1 MAGAAAFGFG
11 GWRLFAAPPGWKHG
25 GKPNLVFGVLADT
38 HFRMDSEWRR
48 GIKTD
53 RFLVAALEYFRSQN
67 VDAVVHC
74 GDMADRG
81 LVEEMRLHADAWRR
95 VFPENRT
102 PDGHVVE
109 KLFVTG
115 NHDIDAWHKGFD
127 FTRFVPNKAEWPEKV
142 LNTDI
147 AGHWRR
153 IWGEEYEPVWHKT
166 VKGYHFFG
174 MNWIPNDHGQ
184 GEAEL
189 SRCIDETMGS
199 LVHEEKRNPAPFFFI
214 SHNITHGRFNRAIK
228 KHSNAFGLWGH
239 WHFSAANW
247 GVIRMLNE
255 TTPGVQCPAC
265 PAWWRSDGKWM
276 GGGDNGITKVP
287 LEGKLQ
293 GGKWEQG
300 LVVRVY
306 DDMLTIER
314 REFGA
319 GGSLGADW
327 VMPFEREEGK
337 GKREEERIKKPH
349 PFSKGELK
357 KVIGKPQ
364 FRDGAKLKVELSRA
378 ETRIPQPK
386 AVRVADALAGVS
398 RGGEVEVKE
407 GDSASQRLCARH
419 SLRVRIP
426 LADGN
431 PDSRAYAYEVEV
443 TGDEGTPKLYKAV
456 YAAGC
461 NLGIGHEPNSGMTT
475 LDIPKSE
482 LPPGKTLTFA
492 VRPLTSLGT
501 AGKAIAT
508 EFKV

>member
-1 MAGAAAFGFG
+1 MSVSRREFLIGGAAAFWLG
-11 GWRLFAAPPGWKHG
+11 GWRLFAMPFGWKHG

-228 KHSNAFGLWGH
+228 KHPNAFGLWGH

-265 PAWWRSDGKWM
+265 PSGWRSDGKWM
-276 GGGDNGITKVP
+276 GGGDSGITKAP

-300 LVVRVY
+300 LVVSVY
-306 DDMLTIER
+306 DDMLVIER
-314 REFGA
+314 REFSE

-327 VMPFEREEGK
+327 VMPLAECKVESVKCKVEGD
-337 GKREEERIKKPH
+337 GRGLLRPH
-349 PFSKGELK
+349 PFAKEELK
-357 KVIGKPQ
+357 KVIGEPQ
-364 FRDGAKLKVELSRA
+364 FKRGAALEICNCENVKLCNYGNM
-378 ETRIPQPK
+378 ETKEIPQSHNSIIPQSHNLTIK
-386 AVRVADALAGVS
+386 
-398 RGGEVEVKE
+398 
-407 GDSASQRLCARH
+407 
-419 SLRVRIP
+419 IP

-431 PDSRAYAYEVEV
+431 PDSRVYAYEVV
-443 TGDEGTPKLYKAV
+443 VIGDEGTQKLFKAV

-461 NLGIGHEPNSGMTT
+461 NMGIGHEPNGGVTT
-475 LDIPKSE
+475 LEIAKEE
-482 LPPGKTLTFA
+482 LPPGKTLMVA

-501 AGKAIAT
+501 YGGAIAK
-508 EFKV
+508 EVSA

>member
-1 MAGAAAFGFG
+1 MNRNMETTRREFLNESLSALGFLALPG
-11 GWRLFAAPPGWKHG
+11 GWRLFAMPFGWKHG

-48 GIKTD
+48 GIKAD

-228 KHSNAFGLWGH
+228 KHPNAFGLWGH

-314 REFGA
+314 REFSE

-327 VMPFEREEGK
+327 VMPFGGGTGNGERGTGNGK
-337 GKREEERIKKPH
+337 H
-349 PFSKGELK
+349 PFAKEELK
-357 KVIGKPQ
+357 KVIGEPQ
-364 FRDGAKLKVELSRA
+364 FSKSGKLRVESVKLASAA
-378 ETRIPQPK
+378 E
-386 AVRVADALAGVS
+386 AVRIS
-398 RGGEVEVKE
+398 
-407 GDSASQRLCARH
+407 
-419 SLRVRIP
+419 IP

-431 PDSRAYAYEVEV
+431 PDSRVYAYEVVVIGEA
-443 TGDEGTPKLYKAV
+443 GSQKLFKAV

-461 NLGIGHEPNSGMTT
+461 NMGVGHETNGGVTT
-475 LDIPKSE
+475 LEIAKDE
-482 LPPGKTLTFA
+482 LPPGKSLTFA

-501 AGKAIAT
+501 YGRAIAK
-508 EFKV
+508 EVSV

>member
-1 MAGAAAFGFG
+1 
-11 GWRLFAAPPGWKHG
+11 
-25 GKPNLVFGVLADT
+25 
-38 HFRMDSEWRR
+38 MDSEWRR

-214 SHNITHGRFNRAIK
+214 SHNITHRRFNRAIK
-228 KHSNAFGLWGH
+228 KHPNAFGLWGH

-287 LEGKLQ
+287 MEGKLQ

-314 REFGA
+314 REFSE
-319 GGSLGADW
+319 GGSLGVEW
-327 VMPFEREEGK
+327 VMPLDWGTGK
-337 GKREEERIKKPH
+337 H
-349 PFSKGELK
+349 PFAKEELK
-357 KVIGKPQ
+357 KVIGEPQ
-364 FRDGAKLKVELSRA
+364 FRKGAKLEVEL
-378 ETRIPQPK
+378 EK
-386 AVRVADALAGVS
+386 RVGV
-398 RGGEVEVKE
+398 GEMDNSTLPLELKTPTV
-407 GDSASQRLCARH
+407 
-419 SLRVRIP
+419 LRVKIP

-431 PDSRAYAYEVEV
+431 PDSRVYAYEVVV
-443 TGDEGTPKLYKAV
+443 TGEAGSQKLFKAV

-461 NLGIGHEPNSGMTT
+461 NMGIGHEPNGGVTT
-475 LDIPKSE
+475 LEIAKDE
-482 LPPGKTLTFA
+482 LPPGESLTVA

-501 AGKAIAT
+501 SGRPIIT
-508 EFKV
+508 DFKV

>member
-1 MAGAAAFGFG
+1 MNRREFLASASAFGLG
-11 GWRLFAAPPGWKHG
+11 GWRLFAAPSGWKHG

-48 GIKTD
+48 GIKKD

-228 KHSNAFGLWGH
+228 KHPNAFGLWGH

-265 PAWWRSDGKWM
+265 PARWRSDGKWM
-276 GGGDNGITKVP
+276 GGGEDAIVKAP

-314 REFGA
+314 REFSE

-327 VMPFEREEGK
+327 VMPFGK
-337 GKREEERIKKPH
+337 NPH
-349 PFSKGELK
+349 PFSKDELK
-357 KVIGKPQ
+357 KVIGEPQ
-364 FRDGAKLKVELSRA
+364 FRKGAKL
-378 ETRIPQPK
+378 
-386 AVRVADALAGVS
+386 
-398 RGGEVEVKE
+398 EVENVANVEMLPNANIQSQLETGNIGIGNTGNIGNIVVK
-407 GDSASQRLCARH
+407 
-419 SLRVRIP
+419 IP

-431 PDSRAYAYEVEV
+431 PGSRVYAYEVVVIGEA
-443 TGDEGTPKLYKAV
+443 GSQKLFKAV

-461 NLGIGHEPNSGMTT
+461 NMGIGHEPNGGVTT

-501 AGKAIAT
+501 AGKPIAKEVAI
-508 EFKV
+508 

>member
-1 MAGAAAFGFG
+1 MSVSRREFLIGGAAAFGLG
-11 GWRLFAAPPGWKHG
+11 GWRLFAMPFGWKHG

-81 LVEEMRLHADAWRR
+81 LVEELRLHADAWRR

-228 KHSNAFGLWGH
+228 KHPNAFGLWGH

-314 REFGA
+314 REFSE
-319 GGSLGADW
+319 GGSLGVEW
-327 VMPFEREEGK
+327 VMPLDWGTGNGERGTGK
-337 GKREEERIKKPH
+337 H
-349 PFSKGELK
+349 PFAKEELK
-357 KVIGKPQ
+357 KVIGEPL
-364 FRDGAKLKVELSRA
+364 FREGAKLTVEISNA
-378 ETRIPQPK
+378 ETQR
-386 AVRVADALAGVS
+386 R
-398 RGGEVEVKE
+398 REGENEN
-407 GDSASQRLCARH
+407 SASPRLC
-419 SLRVRIP
+419 VKIP

-431 PDSRAYAYEVEV
+431 PDSRVYAYEIVV
-443 TGDEGTPKLYKAV
+443 VGDEGAPKLHKAV

-461 NLGIGHEPNSGMTT
+461 NMGIGHEPNGGVTT
-475 LDIPKSE
+475 LEIPKSE
-482 LPPGKTLTFA
+482 LPPGKTLTVA

-501 AGKAIAT
+501 SGQPIETK
-508 EFKV
+508 FKTGGLRGQT

>member
-1 MAGAAAFGFG
+1 MSVSRREFLIGGAAAFGLG
-11 GWRLFAAPPGWKHG
+11 GWRLFAMPFGWRHG

-53 RFLVAALEYFRSQN
+53 RFLVSALEYFRSQN

-153 IWGEEYEPVWHKT
+153 IWGEEYKPVWHKT

-214 SHNITHGRFNRAIK
+214 SHSITHGRFNRAIK
-228 KHSNAFGLWGH
+228 KHPNAFGLWGH

-314 REFGA
+314 REFSE
-319 GGSLGADW
+319 GGRLGVEW
-327 VMPFEREEGK
+327 VMPFNWGTGNGK
-337 GKREEERIKKPH
+337 PGTGKH

-357 KVIGKPQ
+357 KVIGEPQ
-364 FRDGAKLKVELSRA
+364 FRDGAKLEVGFVSHKEQKKQEVELTSDS
-378 ETRIPQPK
+378 P
-386 AVRVADALAGVS
+386 VS
-398 RGGEVEVKE
+398 
-407 GDSASQRLCARH
+407 SC
-419 SLRVRIP
+419 SLWLKIP

-431 PDSRAYAYEVEV
+431 PDSRVYAYEVVVVGENP
-443 TGDEGTPKLYKAV
+443 DKKLQKAV

-461 NLGIGHEPNSGMTT
+461 NLGIGHEPNNGVTT
-475 LDIPKSE
+475 LEIPKSE

-501 AGKAIAT
+501 SGKAMSA
-508 EFKV
+508 EFKPCET

>member
-1 MAGAAAFGFG
+1 MSVSRREFLISGAAAFGLG
-11 GWRLFAAPPGWKHG
+11 GWRLFAMPFGWKHG

-53 RFLVAALEYFRSQN
+53 RFLVAALECFRSQN

-189 SRCIDETMGS
+189 SRCIDETMDS
-199 LVHEEKRNPAPFFFI
+199 LALEEKRNPAPFFFI

-228 KHSNAFGLWGH
+228 KHPNAFGLWGH

-314 REFGA
+314 REFSE
-319 GGSLGADW
+319 GGSLGVEW
-327 VMPFEREEGK
+327 VMPFNWGTGNGEWGTGK
-337 GKREEERIKKPH
+337 H
-349 PFSKGELK
+349 PFSKDELK
-357 KVIGKPQ
+357 KVIGEPQ
-364 FRDGAKLKVELSRA
+364 FKRGAALEICNYGNM
-378 ETRIPQPK
+378 ETKEIPQFHNSIIPQSHNLTIK
-386 AVRVADALAGVS
+386 
-398 RGGEVEVKE
+398 
-407 GDSASQRLCARH
+407 
-419 SLRVRIP
+419 IP

-431 PDSRAYAYEVEV
+431 PDSRVYAYEIVV
-443 TGDEGTPKLYKAV
+443 VGDEGVPKLHKAV

-461 NLGIGHEPNSGMTT
+461 NMGIGHEPNGGVTT

-501 AGKAIAT
+501 SGKAISA
-508 EFKV
+508 EFKPCET

>member
-1 MAGAAAFGFG
+1 MSVSRREFLIGGAAAFGLG
-11 GWRLFAAPPGWKHG
+11 GWRLFAMPFGWKHG

-228 KHSNAFGLWGH
+228 KHPNAFGLWGH

-265 PAWWRSDGKWM
+265 PSGWRSDGKWM
-276 GGGDNGITKVP
+276 GGGDSGITKAP

-300 LVVRVY
+300 LVVSVY
-306 DDMLTIER
+306 DDMLVIER
-314 REFGA
+314 REFSE

-327 VMPFEREEGK
+327 VVPLGGGTGK
-337 GKREEERIKKPH
+337 H
-349 PFSKGELK
+349 PFAKEELK
-357 KVIGKPQ
+357 KVIGEPQ
-364 FRDGAKLKVELSRA
+364 FSKSGKLRVESVKL
-378 ETRIPQPK
+378 EGTDE
-386 AVRVADALAGVS
+386 AVRLS
-398 RGGEVEVKE
+398 
-407 GDSASQRLCARH
+407 
-419 SLRVRIP
+419 IP

-431 PDSRAYAYEVEV
+431 PDSRVYAYEVV
-443 TGDEGTPKLYKAV
+443 VVGDEGTTKLHKAV

-461 NLGIGHEPNSGMTT
+461 NMGIGHEPNGGVTT

-501 AGKAIAT
+501 AGKPIAKEVAI
-508 EFKV
+508 

>member
-1 MAGAAAFGFG
+1 MSVSRREFLIGGAAAFGLG
-11 GWRLFAAPPGWKHG
+11 GWRLFAMPFGWKHG

-67 VDAVVHC
+67 IDAVVHC

-81 LVEEMRLHADAWRR
+81 LVEELRLHADAWRR

-228 KHSNAFGLWGH
+228 KHPNAFGLWGH

-265 PAWWRSDGKWM
+265 PAWWRPDGKWM
-276 GGGDNGITKVP
+276 GGGDNGITKVL

-314 REFGA
+314 REFSE
-319 GGSLGADW
+319 GGSLGVEW
-327 VMPFEREEGK
+327 VMPLAECKVESVKCKVEGD
-337 GKREEERIKKPH
+337 GRGLLRPH
-349 PFSKGELK
+349 PFAKEELK
-357 KVIGKPQ
+357 KVIGEPQ
-364 FRDGAKLKVELSRA
+364 FKRGAALEICNCENVKLCNYGNM
-378 ETRIPQPK
+378 ETKEIPQSHNSIIPQSHNLTIK
-386 AVRVADALAGVS
+386 
-398 RGGEVEVKE
+398 
-407 GDSASQRLCARH
+407 
-419 SLRVRIP
+419 IP
-426 LADGN
+426 LANGN
-431 PDSRAYAYEVEV
+431 PDSRVDAYEVV
-443 TGDEGTPKLYKAV
+443 VVGDEGAPKLHKAV

-461 NLGIGHEPNSGMTT
+461 NMGIGHEPNGGVTT
-475 LDIPKSE
+475 LDISKSE
-482 LPPGKTLTFA
+482 LPPGKSLTFA

-501 AGKAIAT
+501 SGRPIIT
-508 EFKV
+508 DFKV

>member
-1 MAGAAAFGFG
+1 MTRRDFLLGAAAFGLG
-11 GWRLFAAPPGWKHG
+11 GWRLFAAPSGWKHG

-199 LVHEEKRNPAPFFFI
+199 LAHEEKRNPAPFFFI

-228 KHSNAFGLWGH
+228 KHPNAFGLWGH

-276 GGGDNGITKVP
+276 GGGEDAIVKAP

-314 REFGA
+314 REFSE

-327 VMPFEREEGK
+327 VMPFSECKVESVKCKVGGTGK
-337 GKREEERIKKPH
+337 H
-349 PFSKGELK
+349 PFSKDELK
-357 KVIGKPQ
+357 KVIGEPQ
-364 FRDGAKLKVELSRA
+364 FKRGAALEICNCENVKLCNYGNM
-378 ETRIPQPK
+378 ETKEIPQFHNSIIPQSHNLTIK
-386 AVRVADALAGVS
+386 
-398 RGGEVEVKE
+398 
-407 GDSASQRLCARH
+407 
-419 SLRVRIP
+419 IP

-431 PDSRAYAYEVEV
+431 PDSRVYAYEVV
-443 TGDEGTPKLYKAV
+443 VVGDEGTTKLHKAV

-461 NLGIGHEPNSGMTT
+461 NMGIGHEPNGGVTT
-475 LDIPKSE
+475 LDIPKPE

-501 AGKAIAT
+501 AGKPIAKEVAI
-508 EFKV
+508 

>member
-1 MAGAAAFGFG
+1 MNISRREFLSGALAFGGLG
-11 GWRLFAAPPGWKHG
+11 GWRLFAAPSGWKHG

-67 VDAVVHC
+67 VDAVMHC

-228 KHSNAFGLWGH
+228 KHPNAFGLWGH

-247 GVIRMLNE
+247 GVVRMLNE

-276 GGGDNGITKVP
+276 GGGDNRITKVP

-314 REFGA
+314 REFSE

-327 VMPFEREEGK
+327 VMP
-337 GKREEERIKKPH
+337 
-349 PFSKGELK
+349 
-357 KVIGKPQ
+357 
-364 FRDGAKLKVELSRA
+364 
-378 ETRIPQPK
+378 
-386 AVRVADALAGVS
+386 
-398 RGGEVEVKE
+398 
-407 GDSASQRLCARH
+407 
-419 SLRVRIP
+419 
-426 LADGN
+426 
-431 PDSRAYAYEVEV
+431 
-443 TGDEGTPKLYKAV
+443 
-456 YAAGC
+456 
-461 NLGIGHEPNSGMTT
+461 
-475 LDIPKSE
+475 LD
-482 LPPGKTLTFA
+482 
-492 VRPLTSLGT
+492 
-501 AGKAIAT
+501 
-508 EFKV
+508 

>member
-1 MAGAAAFGFG
+1 MSVSRREFLISGAAAFGLG
-11 GWRLFAAPPGWKHG
+11 GWRLFAMPFGWKHG

-53 RFLVAALEYFRSQN
+53 RFLVAALECFRSQN

-189 SRCIDETMGS
+189 SRCIDETMDS
-199 LVHEEKRNPAPFFFI
+199 LALEEKRNPAPFFFI
-214 SHNITHGRFNRAIK
+214 SHNMTHGRFNRAIK
-228 KHSNAFGLWGH
+228 KHPNAFGLWGH
-239 WHFSAANW
+239 WHLSAANW

-265 PAWWRSDGKWM
+265 PAWWRPDGKWM

-314 REFGA
+314 REFSE
-319 GGSLGADW
+319 GGSLGVEW
-327 VMPFEREEGK
+327 VMPFNWGTGNGEWGTGK
-337 GKREEERIKKPH
+337 H
-349 PFSKGELK
+349 PFSKDELK
-357 KVIGKPQ
+357 KVIGEPQ
-364 FRDGAKLKVELSRA
+364 FKRGAALEICNYGNM
-378 ETRIPQPK
+378 ETKEIPQFHNSIIPQSHNLTIK
-386 AVRVADALAGVS
+386 
-398 RGGEVEVKE
+398 
-407 GDSASQRLCARH
+407 
-419 SLRVRIP
+419 IP

-431 PDSRAYAYEVEV
+431 PDSR
-443 TGDEGTPKLYKAV
+443 V
-456 YAAGC
+456 YA
-461 NLGIGHEPNSGMTT
+461 
-475 LDIPKSE
+475 
-482 LPPGKTLTFA
+482 
-492 VRPLTSLGT
+492 
-501 AGKAIAT
+501 
-508 EFKV
+508 

>member
-1 MAGAAAFGFG
+1 MSVSRREFLIGAAAFGLG
-11 GWRLFAAPPGWKHG
+11 GWRLLAAPSGWKHG

-53 RFLVAALEYFRSQN
+53 RFLVAAFEYFRSQN

-81 LVEEMRLHADAWRR
+81 LVEEMRLHAEVWRR
-95 VFPENRT
+95 VFPENRA
-102 PDGHVVE
+102 PDGRVVE

-153 IWGEEYEPVWHKT
+153 IWGEEYEPVWLKT

-189 SRCIDETMGS
+189 ASRIDETIGS
-199 LVHEEKRNPAPFFFI
+199 LPNEDTRNPVPFFFI
-214 SHNITHGRFNRAIK
+214 SHNITHRNFNRAIK
-228 KHSNAFGLWGH
+228 KHPNAFGLWGH

-314 REFGA
+314 REFSE
-319 GGSLGADW
+319 GGNLGADW
-327 VMPFEREEGK
+327 VMPFNWGPGNGELGTGR
-337 GKREEERIKKPH
+337 H
-349 PFSKGELK
+349 PFSKDELK
-357 KVIGKPQ
+357 KVIGEPQ
-364 FRDGAKLKVELSRA
+364 FREGAKLLVECCQC
-378 ETRIPQPK
+378 EN
-386 AVRVADALAGVS
+386 VAS
-398 RGGEVEVKE
+398 
-407 GDSASQRLCARH
+407 SNTNSQLKNGNSGIGNIGNTGNIRL
-419 SLRVRIP
+419 RIP

-431 PDSRAYAYEVEV
+431 PDSRVYAYEVV
-443 TGDEGTPKLYKAV
+443 VVGDEGSPKLHKAV

-461 NLGIGHEPNSGMTT
+461 NMGIGHEPNKGVTT

-482 LPPGKTLTFA
+482 LPPGETLTVA

-501 AGKAIAT
+501 SGRAIAT
-508 EFKV
+508 TFKL

>member
-1 MAGAAAFGFG
+1 MEFLIGGAAAFGLG
-11 GWRLFAAPPGWKHG
+11 GWRLFAAPPGWKPHG
-25 GKPNLVFGVLADT
+25 NPNIVFGVLADT

-199 LVHEEKRNPAPFFFI
+199 LAHEEKRNPAPFFFI

-228 KHSNAFGLWGH
+228 KHPNAFGLWGH

-306 DDMLTIER
+306 DDMLVIER
-314 REFGA
+314 REFSE
-319 GGSLGADW
+319 GGSLGVEW
-327 VMPFEREEGK
+327 VMPFGK
-337 GKREEERIKKPH
+337 NPH
-349 PFSKGELK
+349 PFSKDELK
-357 KVIGKPQ
+357 KVIGEPQ
-364 FRDGAKLKVELSRA
+364 FKRGAALEICNCENM
-378 ETRIPQPK
+378 ETKEIPQFHNSIIPQSHNLTIK
-386 AVRVADALAGVS
+386 
-398 RGGEVEVKE
+398 
-407 GDSASQRLCARH
+407 
-419 SLRVRIP
+419 IP

-431 PDSRAYAYEVEV
+431 PDSRVYAYEIVV
-443 TGDEGTPKLYKAV
+443 VGDEGAPKLHKAV
-456 YAAGC
+456 YAAGS
-461 NLGIGHEPNSGMTT
+461 NMGIGHEPNGGVTT
-475 LDIPKSE
+475 LEIQKSE
-482 LPPGKTLTFA
+482 LPTGKTLTIA
-492 VRPLTSLGT
+492 ARPLSSLGT
-501 AGKAIAT
+501 SGKAIAA
-508 EFKV
+508 EWKI

>member
-1 MAGAAAFGFG
+1 MNTSRRAFLAGAAAFGLG

-81 LVEEMRLHADAWRR
+81 LVEELRLHADAWRR

-199 LVHEEKRNPAPFFFI
+199 LVHEGKRNPAPFFFI

-228 KHSNAFGLWGH
+228 KHPNAFGLWGH

-265 PAWWRSDGKWM
+265 PSGWRSDGKWM
-276 GGGDNGITKVP
+276 GGGDSGITKAP

-293 GGKWEQG
+293 GGK
-300 LVVRVY
+300 
-306 DDMLTIER
+306 
-314 REFGA
+314 
-319 GGSLGADW
+319 
-327 VMPFEREEGK
+327 
-337 GKREEERIKKPH
+337 
-349 PFSKGELK
+349 
-357 KVIGKPQ
+357 
-364 FRDGAKLKVELSRA
+364 
-378 ETRIPQPK
+378 
-386 AVRVADALAGVS
+386 
-398 RGGEVEVKE
+398 
-407 GDSASQRLCARH
+407 
-419 SLRVRIP
+419 
-426 LADGN
+426 
-431 PDSRAYAYEVEV
+431 
-443 TGDEGTPKLYKAV
+443 
-456 YAAGC
+456 
-461 NLGIGHEPNSGMTT
+461 
-475 LDIPKSE
+475 
-482 LPPGKTLTFA
+482 
-492 VRPLTSLGT
+492 
-501 AGKAIAT
+501 
-508 EFKV
+508 